1 MWIQENAVYGYNDE
15 SHRCSYWYYY
25 HYSSLDTCSVDIIL
39 LLTLSSWL
47 SYFINFLI
55 RKKKKMLMFLSGTI
69 LMSVKWRVFFF
80 LLYISSVSFGI
91 LRFSQHHLLFIL
103 NRASLLLSI
112 TPASF
117 PFSSHIPV
125 CFSITHFYHIYPIPV
140 CFFITHYYHFYPIPV
155 CFLIP
160 FTPISI
166 SRTLTIRNASRPAVW
181 VVSNTL
187 SLPRFPPKS
196 PYLGR

>member
-15 SHRCSYWYYY
+15 SHRCSYCYYY
-25 HYSSLDTCSVDIIL
+25 HHSSLDTCSVDIIL

-55 RKKKKMLMFLSGTI
+55 RKKKMLMFLSGTI
-69 LMSVKWRVFFF
+69 LISVKWRVFFF

-117 PFSSHIPV
+117 PFSHIPV

-166 SRTLTIRNASRPAVW
+166 SRTP
-181 VVSNTL
+181 TL
-187 SLPRFPPKS
+187 SR
-196 PYLGR
+196 